1 MAQFSPLAEF
11 SPEGLGKKVVE
22 NADDLLLF
30 FDWRKLSFLNFFS
43 IFVYCYLHFRKR
55 FSSINIA
62 TPL

>member
-30 FDWRKLSFLNFFS
+30 FDWRKLSFLNFFLYLYIVIC
-43 IFVYCYLHFRKR
+43 IFV
-55 FSSINIA
+55 SVSQV
-62 TPL
+62 

>member
-30 FDWRKLSFLNFFS
+30 FDWRKLSFLNFFFY
-43 IFVYCYLHFRKR
+43 ICILLFA
-55 FSSINIA
+55 FS
-62 TPL
+62 